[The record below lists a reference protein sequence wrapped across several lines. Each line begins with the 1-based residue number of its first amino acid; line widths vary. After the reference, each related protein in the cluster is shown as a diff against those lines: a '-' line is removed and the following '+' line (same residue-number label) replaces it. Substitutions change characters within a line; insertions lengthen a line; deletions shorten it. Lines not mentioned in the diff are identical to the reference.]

1 MERKGSKEE
10 IFVAV
15 FWPPFVGKVGYRGSV
30 AAISSVNLV
39 GKFDILPEH
48 TNFISLI
55 KDRITIHTL
64 DKKKVEYEFKR
75 GVLEASGNLVKVF
88 LGI

>member
-1 MERKGSKEE
+1 MIRRSKKNE

-15 FWPPFVGKVGYRGSV
+15 FWSPLVGKVGYRGV
-30 AAISSVNLV
+30 AATISSKNKV

-48 TNFISLI
+48 TNFITLI
-55 KDRITIHTL
+55 FNNLVIFTKEQ
-64 DKKKVEYEFKR
+64 KKIEYEFKR
-75 GVLEASGNLVKVF
+75 GVLEVSDNLVKIF

>member
-1 MERKGSKEE
+1 MRRRSVKNE

-15 FWPPFVGKVGYRGSV
+15 FWSPLVGKVGYRGV
-30 AAISSVNLV
+30 AAAITSKNKV

-48 TNFISLI
+48 TNFITLI
-55 KDRITIHTL
+55 FNKLVIHTKEQ
-64 DKKKVEYEFKR
+64 KKIEYEFKR
-75 GVLEASGNLVKVF
+75 GVLEVSDNLVKIF